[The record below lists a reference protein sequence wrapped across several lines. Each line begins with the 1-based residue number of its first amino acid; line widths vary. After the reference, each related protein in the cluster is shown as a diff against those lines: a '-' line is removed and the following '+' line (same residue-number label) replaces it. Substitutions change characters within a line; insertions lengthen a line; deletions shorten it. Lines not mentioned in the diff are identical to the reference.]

1 MRKKISEPATEAN
14 VFCSNLP
21 SLELSP
27 AWRLGVVL
35 HTHIVDVH
43 PASVNQKWGKVRL
56 AFDIVFYKDEK
67 QENVTKEWRGPL
79 KTLLIAW
86 F

>member
-1 MRKKISEPATEAN
+1 MRKKNSEPATETN

-27 AWRLGVVL
+27 AWPLGVVS

-43 PASVNQKWGKVRL
+43 PASV
-56 AFDIVFYKDEK
+56 
-67 QENVTKEWRGPL
+67 T
-79 KTLLIAW
+79 
-86 F
+86 

>member
-1 MRKKISEPATEAN
+1 MRKKNSEPATEAN

-43 PASVNQKWGKVRL
+43 PASVN
-56 AFDIVFYKDEK
+56 
-67 QENVTKEWRGPL
+67 
-79 KTLLIAW
+79 
-86 F
+86 